1 MPSLRNAQLLAL
13 ALILSLLTSVQ
24 STRAQA
30 SKDKPVPSP
39 SKPVDTTQQKPDYS
53 QEAVVVEQV
62 STTYRFERDGTGQR
76 EINLRVKVQSDAGVE
91 RFGQLIFGY
100 SSANEKLDMDF
111 VRVRKADGTVVN
123 AAASD
128 IQDLTAPVAREAP
141 IYTDLRQKH
150 ITVPGL
156 RPGDTLEYH
165 FVWTIHTPLAQNHFW
180 AEHDFIK
187 KGAIVLDDSLAIN
200 IPSASKVKLKTNP
213 GFDPTIK
220 EQDGRRI
227 YSWKHA
233 NLKPD
238 SEDED
243 KDKDKDG
250 EEADDDQEDADDVHP
265 DVQMTTFQSW
275 DEVGQWYAELQRDRV
290 VPDEKIKLKAE
301 EIIKGRT
308 TEKEKAQ
315 ALYEYVA
322 KNFRYVSLSLGQGRY
337 QPHAATDVLVN
348 QYGDCKDK
356 HTLLASMLA
365 AAGLRAYPVLM
376 NSARKLDVDVPS
388 PGQFDHVISAIPL
401 GNETLWAD
409 TTAEIAP
416 VGLLSPQL
424 RNKKALMIPTS
435 GPAHLETTPA
445 EPPFLSSELVTVEG
459 TVDDLGKISAHARL
473 VLHGDSEMFMR
484 YMFRRTPKSNWK
496 ALGFYLGMAG
506 GISGEV
512 TDIKTTDP
520 ADLDKPFEIE
530 FNVTRNDFLD
540 WSSKKIKLEL
550 PFPHFNLSPVTRKAS
565 NKKPIELGPPIDIS
579 YSLKLTL
586 PSKYQ
591 MRLPLPLKVSR
602 DYAEYAASYKLD
614 GQTLLGQRTLRL
626 RQRELPAERLQDYQA
641 FAAAARSDAAQTMAL
656 ETDVAG
662 TPAIPDSVKTE
673 DLIQAAEAAANN
685 DNYVVAE
692 QLLKRALEK
701 DPKHKTLRRN
711 LGFVLAQ
718 QRKYDDAIAVLQE
731 QTKINPFED
740 YAYNLLGRV
749 YWQQQ
754 DYANAEKSFRKQL
767 EVTPLNAS
775 VHANLGQM
783 LVDWRKYK
791 DAVPELEQ
799 AISLTPDEE
808 LLHVNLGRAYLNLGE
823 DEKAIKSFE
832 EALKIDRSPLVLNDI
847 AYNLALKGVQLD
859 KALAY
864 AESAVASAS
873 NSLRN
878 VEAANLTLDDLR
890 NVSALGAYWDTLG
903 WVYYQ
908 KGDLDAAERYVT
920 AAWLLQQHSEV
931 GHHVGAVAEKRGN
944 KADAIRFYAQA
955 AVADHVV
962 PEARES
968 LLKLT
973 SVDAIEKLLATAKS
987 ELPLYYKMELASSVS
1002 LPADVKVSDATA
1014 SDAKAAD
1021 AKPGDAK
1028 TPDAKTPIE
1037 AEFYLVFT
1045 PDGSRNAQV
1054 SEVKFIKGADSLKAV
1069 ASELKKLK
1077 YKLVFPDSS
1086 PTKIIR
1092 RGTLS
1097 CTKAGACTL
1106 TFVSP
1111 DLITSV
1117 D

>member
-1 MPSLRNAQLLAL
+1 MPSPRNARIIAIVLSF
-13 ALILSLLTSVQ
+13 SLLTSLQ
-24 STRAQA
+24 SLRAQT
-30 SKDKPVPSP
+30 
-39 SKPVDTTQQKPDYS
+39 SKPATPAKPAESAQQKPADKQKPDYS

-62 STTYRFERDGTGQR
+62 STTYRFEKDGTGQR
-76 EINLRVKVQSDAGVE
+76 ELNLRAKVQSDAGVE
-91 RFGQLIFGY
+91 RFGQLVFGY
-100 SSANEKLDMDF
+100 SSANEKLDMDY

-123 AAASD
+123 ATATD

-141 IYTDLRQKH
+141 VYTDLRQKH

-165 FVWTIHTPLAQNHFW
+165 MVWTVHTPFAQNHFW

-187 KGAIVLDDSLAIN
+187 KGAIVLDDQLTIN
-200 IPSASKVKLKTNP
+200 IPSASKVKLKTEP
-213 GFDPTIK
+213 GFEPAIK

-233 NLKPD
+233 QLKPD
-238 SEDED
+238 SEEA
-243 KDKDKDG
+243 DKDKDG
-250 EEADDDQEDADDVHP
+250 DDEEEAEQPDPEEFHP
-265 DVQMTTFQSW
+265 DVQLTTFQSW
-275 DEVGQWYAELQRDRV
+275 DEVGQWYAGLQRDRV

-301 EIIKGRT
+301 EITKGLT

-337 QPHAATDVLVN
+337 QPHAAADVLVN

-459 TVDDLGKISAHARL
+459 TVDDLGKISAHAHL

-484 YMFRRTPKSNWK
+484 FMFRRTPKANWK
-496 ALGFYLGMAG
+496 SLGFYLGMAG
-506 GISGEV
+506 GVTGEV

-520 ADLDKPFEIE
+520 ANLEKPFEIE

-550 PFPHFNLSPVTRKAS
+550 PFPPLNLSPGARKPS
-565 NKKPIELGPPIDIS
+565 KTKPIELGPPIDIS

-586 PSKYQ
+586 PAKYQ

-614 GQTLLGQRTLRL
+614 GQTLLGQRTLHL
-626 RQRELPAERLQDYQA
+626 RQREIPAERLQDYQA
-641 FAAAARSDAAQTMAL
+641 FVAAARSDSAQTLAL
-656 ETDVAG
+656 ETDIAG
-662 TPAIPDSVKTE
+662 TPVIPDSVKTE
-673 DLIQAAEAAANN
+673 DLISAAQAAAGNRN
-685 DNYVVAE
+685 FVVAE
-692 QLLKRALEK
+692 QLLRRVLEK
-701 DPKHKTLRRN
+701 EPKHKTIRRN
-711 LGFVLAQ
+711 LGYVLAEE
-718 QRKYDDAIAVLQE
+718 RKYPEAIAVLQE

-754 DYANAEKSFRKQL
+754 DYANAEQSFRKQI
-767 EVTPLNAS
+767 EVTPLNPVAHAS
-775 VHANLGQM
+775 LGQM
-783 LVDWRKYK
+783 LVEWRKYK
-791 DAVPELEQ
+791 EAVPELEQ

-808 LLHVNLGRAYLNLGE
+808 LLHVSLGRAYLNLGE
-823 DEKAIKSFE
+823 DEKSIKSFE
-832 EALKIDRSPLVLNDI
+832 DALKIDRSPLVLNDI
-847 AYNLALKGVQLD
+847 AYYLALKGVQLD
-859 KALAY
+859 KALQY
-864 AESAVASAS
+864 AESAVTSVA

-878 VEAANLTLDDLR
+878 VEAANLTIEDLR
-890 NVSALGAYWDTLG
+890 NVSSLAAYWDTLG

-908 KGDLDAAERYVT
+908 KGDLDLAERYVR
-920 AAWLLQQHSEV
+920 AAWILQQHSEV
-931 GHHVGAVAEKRGN
+931 GHHVGAIAEKRGN
-944 KADAIRFYAQA
+944 KAEAIRMYAQG
-955 AVADHVV
+955 AVADRVM

-973 SVDAIEKLLATAKS
+973 SAAAIEKLLATAKT
-987 ELPLYYKMELASSVS
+987 ELPAYNRIEFVASGFSAGV
-1002 LPADVKVSDATA
+1002 
-1014 SDAKAAD
+1014 DAKSAAD
-1021 AKPGDAK
+1021 AKSPL
-1028 TPDAKTPIE
+1028 E

-1045 PDGSRNAQV
+1045 PDASRNAQV
-1054 SEVKFIKGADSLKAV
+1054 SEVKFIKGAESLKSSLA
-1069 ASELKKLK
+1069 KLK
-1077 YKLVFPDSS
+1077 TLKYQLVFPDSS
-1086 PTKIIR
+1086 PTKIVR
-1092 RGTLS
+1092 RGTLV
-1097 CTKAGACTL
+1097 CTKAGFCTL
-1106 TFVSP
+1106 TLISP

>member
-1 MPSLRNAQLLAL
+1 MHFPRNARISAIVLSF
-13 ALILSLLTSVQ
+13 SLLTGPQ
-24 STRAQA
+24 STRAQT
-30 SKDKPVPSP
+30 SKDKPATPA
-39 SKPVDTTQQKPDYS
+39 KPAEAAQQKPDYS

-62 STTYRFERDGTGQR
+62 STTYRFERDGTGRR
-76 EINLRVKVQSDAGVE
+76 ELNLRVKVQSDAGVE

-100 SSANEKLDMDF
+100 SSANEKLDMDY
-111 VRVRKADGTVVN
+111 VRVRKADGAVVN

-165 FVWTIHTPLAQNHFW
+165 MVWTVHTPFAQNHFW

-187 KGAIVLDDSLAIN
+187 KGAIVLDDELTIN
-200 IPSASKVKLKTNP
+200 IPSASKVKLKMEP
-213 GFDPTIK
+213 GIEAGMK

-238 SEDED
+238 SDEDE
-243 KDKDKDG
+243 KDKDG
-250 EEADDDQEDADDVHP
+250 DEEESEQPDPDEVHP

-275 DEVGQWYAELQRDRV
+275 DEVGQWYAALQRDRV

-301 EIIKGRT
+301 EIIKGLT

-337 QPHAATDVLVN
+337 QPHAAADVMVN
-348 QYGDCKDK
+348 EYGDCKDK

-401 GNETLWAD
+401 GAETLWAD

-459 TVDDLGKISAHARL
+459 TVDELGKISAHAHL

-484 YMFRRTPKSNWK
+484 FIFRRTPKANWK
-496 ALGFYLGMAG
+496 SLGFYLGMAG
-506 GISGEV
+506 GVTGEV

-520 ADLDKPFEIE
+520 ADLEKPFEIE

-540 WSSKKIKLEL
+540 WSSKKLKLEL
-550 PFPHFNLSPVTRKAS
+550 PFPPFNLSPGTRKKS

-586 PSKYQ
+586 PAKYQ

-602 DYAEYAASYKLD
+602 DYAEYAASYKLE

-626 RQRELPAERLQDYQA
+626 RQREIPAERLQDYQA
-641 FAAAARSDAAQTMAL
+641 FAAAARSDSAQTLAL
-656 ETDVAG
+656 ETDVTG

-673 DLIQAAEAAANN
+673 DLIQAAQAAADN

-692 QLLKRALEK
+692 QLLRRVIEK
-701 DPKHKTLRRN
+701 EPKHKTVRRN
-711 LGFVLAQ
+711 LGYVLSE
-718 QRKYDDAIAVLQE
+718 QRKYDEAIAVLKE

-754 DYANAEKSFRKQL
+754 DYANAEQSFRKQL
-767 EVTPLNAS
+767 EVAPLSPQAHS
-775 VHANLGQM
+775 NLGQM
-783 LVDWRKYK
+783 LVEWRKYK
-791 DAVPELEQ
+791 EAVPELEQ

-808 LLHVNLGRAYLNLGE
+808 ELYVSLGRAYLNLGE
-823 DEKAIKSFE
+823 TDKSIKAFD
-832 EALKIDRSPLVLNDI
+832 EALKIERSPLVLNDV
-847 AYNLALKGVQLD
+847 AYFLSLNKVQLD
-859 KALAY
+859 KALQY
-864 AESAVASAS
+864 AESAVTSVA
-873 NSLRN
+873 NDLRN
-878 VEAANLTLDDLR
+878 VEVNSLKLDDL
-890 NVSALGAYWDTLG
+890 NDVSSLAAYWDTLG
-903 WVYYQ
+903 WVYFQ
-908 KGDLDAAERYVT
+908 RGDLDAAERYVK
-920 AAWLLQQHSEV
+920 AAWMLEQHSELA
-931 GHHVGAVAEKRGN
+931 HHLGMIAEKRG
-944 KADAIRFYAQA
+944 KKDEAIRYYAQGL
-955 AVADHVV
+955 VADRVV

-968 LLKLT
+968 LLKLV
-973 SVDAIEKLLATAKS
+973 SADAIEKLSATAKT
-987 ELPLYYKMELASSVS
+987 ELPLYNRIDVGPVGPEVK
-1002 LPADVKVSDATA
+1002 ADV
-1014 SDAKAAD
+1014 
-1021 AKPGDAK
+1021 
-1028 TPDAKTPIE
+1028 E

-1045 PDGSRNAQV
+1045 PDASRNAQV
-1054 SEVKFIKGADSLKAV
+1054 SEVKFIKGAESLKASV
-1069 ASELKKLK
+1069 SQLKKVK
-1077 YKLVFPDSS
+1077 YPLLFPDSS
-1086 PTKIIR
+1086 PTKIVR
-1092 RGTLS
+1092 RGTLV
-1097 CTKAGACTL
+1097 CPKAGFCTL

-1111 DLITSV
+1111 DRITSV

>member
-1 MPSLRNAQLLAL
+1 MLFPRKAQIIAL
-13 ALILSLLTSVQ
+13 TLGFSLLTNLQSV
-24 STRAQA
+24 RAQT
-30 SKDKPVPSP
+30 
-39 SKPVDTTQQKPDYS
+39 SKPATPPKPDATAPQKPGDKKPDYS
-53 QEAVVVEQV
+53 QEAVVVEHV
-62 STTYRFERDGTGQR
+62 STTYRFEKDGTGQR
-76 EINLRVKVQSDAGVE
+76 ELNMRVKVQSDAGIE

-100 SSANEKLDMDF
+100 SSANEKLDMDY
-111 VRVRKADGTVVN
+111 VRVHKADGTVVS
-123 AAASD
+123 ATASD

-165 FVWTIHTPLAQNHFW
+165 MVWTVHTPFAQNHFW

-187 KGAIVLDDSLAIN
+187 KGAIVLADELTIN
-200 IPSASKVKLKTNP
+200 IPAASKVKLKTEP
-213 GFDPTIK
+213 GFEPAIK

-238 SEDED
+238 SEEDEKK
-243 KDKDKDG
+243 KD
-250 EEADDDQEDADDVHP
+250 ADEEDADQPDPDEFHP

-275 DEVGQWYAELQRDRV
+275 DEVGQWYAALQRDRV

-308 TEKEKAQ
+308 TEKDKAQ

-337 QPHAATDVLVN
+337 QPHAAADVLVN

-435 GPAHLETTPA
+435 GPARLETTPA

-459 TVDDLGKISAHARL
+459 TVDDLGKVSAHAHL

-484 YMFRRTPKSNWK
+484 FMFRRTPKANWK
-496 ALGFYLGMAG
+496 SLSFYLGLAG
-506 GISGEV
+506 GLTGEV

-520 ADLDKPFEIE
+520 ADLEKPFEIE

-550 PFPHFNLSPVTRKAS
+550 PFPSFNLAPSTRKAS

-586 PSKYQ
+586 PNKYQ

-602 DYAEYAASYKLD
+602 DYAEYAASYKME
-614 GQTLLGQRTLRL
+614 GQTMLGQRTLHL
-626 RQRELPAERLQDYQA
+626 RQREIPAERLQDYQA
-641 FAAAARSDAAQTMAL
+641 FAAAARSDAAQTLAF

-673 DLIQAAEAAANN
+673 DLMTAAQAAAEN

-692 QLLKRALEK
+692 QLFRRVLEK
-701 DPKHKTLRRN
+701 DPKHKTVRRN
-711 LGFVLAQ
+711 LGYVLSE
-718 QRKYDDAIAVLQE
+718 QRKYAEAIAVLQE

-754 DYANAEKSFRKQL
+754 DYANAEQSFRKQL
-767 EVTPLNAS
+767 EVTPLSADA
-775 VHANLGQM
+775 HANLGEM
-783 LVDWRKYK
+783 LVEWRKYK
-791 DAVPELEQ
+791 EAVPELEQ
-799 AISLTPDEE
+799 AISLKPDDED
-808 LLHVNLGRAYLNLGE
+808 LQVSLGRAYLNLNE
-823 DEKAIKSFE
+823 TAKAMKACE
-832 EALKIDRSPLVLNDI
+832 EALKIDRSPATLNDI
-847 AYNLALKGVQLD
+847 AQFLSLNKVQLD
-859 KALAY
+859 KALQY
-864 AESAVASAS
+864 AESAVTSVASG
-873 NSLRN
+873 LRN
-878 VEAANLTLDDLR
+878 VELNSLKLDDLEE
-890 NVSALGAYWDTLG
+890 VSSLSAYWDTLG
-903 WVYYQ
+903 WVYFQ
-908 KGDLDAAERYVT
+908 NGDLDAAERYVR
-920 AAWLLQQHSEV
+920 AAWALEQHSEV
-931 GHHVGAVAEKRGN
+931 AHHMGMIAEKRGR
-944 KADAIRFYAQA
+944 KEDAIRYYAQGV
-955 AVADHVV
+955 VADRVV

-973 SVDAIEKLLATAKS
+973 SVVAVDKLLATAKT
-987 ELPLYYKMELASSVS
+987 ELPLYNKIEVG
-1002 LPADVKVSDATA
+1002 PWGPEVKEMV
-1014 SDAKAAD
+1014 
-1021 AKPGDAK
+1021 
-1028 TPDAKTPIE
+1028 E
-1037 AEFYLVFT
+1037 AEVYVVFT
-1045 PDGSRNAQV
+1045 PDASRNAQV
-1054 SEVKFIKGADSLKAV
+1054 SEVKFIKGAESLK
-1069 ASELKKLK
+1069 SSLMKLK
-1077 YKLVFPDSS
+1077 TLKYPLVFPDSS
-1086 PTKIIR
+1086 PTKVVR
-1092 RGTLS
+1092 RGTVV
-1097 CTKAGACTL
+1097 CPKAGPCTL
-1106 TFVSP
+1106 TFISP